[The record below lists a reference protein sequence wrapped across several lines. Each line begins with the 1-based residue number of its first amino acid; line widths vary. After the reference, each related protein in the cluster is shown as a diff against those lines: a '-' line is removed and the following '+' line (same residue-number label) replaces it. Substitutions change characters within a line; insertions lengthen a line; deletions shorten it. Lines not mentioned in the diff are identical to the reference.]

1 MNAIEAEV
9 SLSTKAYIHVKDLF
23 SKNNKK
29 TLYNLFKNMKKIKQI
44 TTKNQQNNIVVYI
57 ISLL

>member
-9 SLSTKAYIHVKDLF
+9 SLITKACIHVKDLF
-23 SKNNKK
+23 SKNNKE

-44 TTKNQQNNIVVYI
+44 TTKNQQNKVMYI
-57 ISLL
+57 I